1 MTTQPLSPIAPHPF
15 ELILQRLAVG
25 DGLLPES
32 EMNLLEV
39 VGILE
44 SYGHVIRAYEINLR
58 YIADQQFLVL
68 FPFFKYMNGDVTWPR
83 LLEHWQHNRINYE
96 FGEYC
101 MRGMMYHGGGGLDV
115 YLDTPEFIALANR
128 SIAAKT
134 KKNLLVQGFNK
145 LSPDFLLEQVRQLCY
160 YRVLGQFWDIMADL
174 FFDLADRYHHGKI
187 TSIRDVIHHVKD
199 GLVAAASVP
208 IYYSVDIDGE
218 SYEIIP
224 KSAGLTFLADAAI
237 PYVEAVFFR
246 SLPFMGILS
255 YNAQEQ
261 MLPADQSGFVY
272 GVLYADPIPAGSAG
286 VPPSLLARDLIR
298 HMPNYLL
305 DHYRTF
311 GRGET
316 DLSVKSITSFQKSM
330 FCVTSGAMIGLA
342 PHSTDSRDPK
352 DQQENRSHFVAWVDR
367 LINSRSQLEVVQN

>member
-1 MTTQPLSPIAPHPF
+1 MTTQLSPIAPYPF
-15 ELILQRLAVG
+15 ESILQRLAVG

-101 MRGMMYHGGGGLDV
+101 MRGMMYHGGGGLDA
-115 YLDTPEFIALANR
+115 YLDTPEFITLANR
-128 SIAAKT
+128 AIAAKT

-174 FFDLADRYHHGKI
+174 FFDLADRYHQGKI

-199 GLVAAASVP
+199 GLVAAAAVP

-224 KSAGLTFLADAAI
+224 KSAGLAFLVDAAI

-342 PHSTDSRDPK
+342 PHSIDSADPK
-352 DQQENRSHFVAWVDR
+352 DQQENRNHFVAWVDR

>member
-1 MTTQPLSPIAPHPF
+1 MTTQLSPIAPYPF
-15 ELILQRLAVG
+15 ESILQRLAVG

-101 MRGMMYHGGGGLDV
+101 MRGMMYHGGGGLDA

-174 FFDLADRYHHGKI
+174 FFDLADRYHQGKI

-199 GLVAAASVP
+199 GLVAAAAVP

-224 KSAGLTFLADAAI
+224 KSAGLAFLVDAAI

-342 PHSTDSRDPK
+342 PHSIDSADPK
-352 DQQENRSHFVAWVDR
+352 DQQENRNHFVAWVDR